1 MKERGKI
8 VSWVFILTAIIA
20 FVFMAFPRTDGV
32 ETELNPVSY
41 CEAET
46 VTYYDVPIDREL
58 QDEIRKI
65 CDSYNVD
72 MPLVLAIIG
81 QESNY
86 DTSAI
91 GDDGQSQGLMQIQ
104 QKWHSE
110 RMHKL
115 GVTDLMNPRQ
125 NVTVGIDLLAELI
138 SEEKGWEWAVTAYNA
153 GEAKADFHKTIGTR
167 TEYTEDVMKLR
178 EDIEDES
185 YIKESPLG

>member
-8 VSWVFILTAIIA
+8 AAWVFILTAITA
-20 FVFMAFPRTDGV
+20 FVFMAFPRTDEV
-32 ETELNPVSY
+32 EAVFNPPKVKI
-41 CEAET
+41 A
-46 VTYYDVPIDREL
+46 TYYSVPLDYEMQDYIREL
-58 QDEIRKI
+58 CDEY
-65 CDSYNVD
+65 SVD

-86 DTSAI
+86 DASAI

-104 QKWHSE
+104 RRWHNE

-115 GVTDLMNPRQ
+115 GVTDLMNPAQ

-153 GEAKADFHKTIGTR
+153 GTEKADFNKNMGILS
-167 TEYTEDVMKLR
+167 EYTESVMKLR

>member
-20 FVFMAFPRTDGV
+20 FVFMAFPRTDEV
-32 ETELNPVSY
+32 EAVFNPPKV
-41 CEAET
+41 ET
-46 VTYYDVPIDREL
+46 VTYYNVPLDYKLQNYIREL
-58 QDEIRKI
+58 CDE
-65 CDSYNVD
+65 YNVD

-86 DTSAI
+86 DPNAT
-91 GDDGQSQGLMQIQ
+91 GDNEQSQGLMQIQ

-153 GEAKADFHKTIGTR
+153 GIEKADFNRDMGVLS
-167 TEYTEDVMKLR
+167 EYTQSVMKLR
-178 EDIEDES
+178 EMIQN
-185 YIKESPLG
+185 GQ